1 MGASSAR
8 KEAAQDAID
17 KRRANVGSTVAP
29 ASKVF
34 ATVAACGLV
43 VMAAAAIVALEIGG
57 QVAPRATAA
66 ETPDKKIWQ
75 AVAPGR
81 VEPQSGEIR
90 IAASVMGRIGEVLIG
105 VNDKVFA
112 GQPLMRLEDGETQ
125 ARLLVARAQIELRK
139 RARNEQR
146 SSGRTASR
154 REAEDMVADSEQAV
168 VEARSALDKAAA
180 ANSGGDGSGPRI
192 DTARARLTRARDLL
206 ESQKAELRRLEIES
220 GTVLPTQAE
229 GQLNIARAEL
239 LGVEAAVEKLT
250 IRAPIDATVLRV
262 NAKAGE
268 LAMPSAAQPLLL
280 LGDISAMRVRAE
292 LDERD
297 FGGIKLGQ
305 TAVVRSAAF
314 PDREFAG
321 RVLSIAPIVQSSRI
335 SSGDQRNVTDVNV
348 AEVVVELAEPGPLTD
363 GMKVDVYFRNETQ
376 DK

>member
-1 MGASSAR
+1 MGASSVR

-17 KRRANVGSTVAP
+17 KRRANVGSTIAP
-29 ASKVF
+29 ARKVF
-34 ATVAACGLV
+34 ATGAACGLV
-43 VMAAAAIVALEIGG
+43 VVAAAAIVALEIGG
-57 QVAPRATAA
+57 QVARRATAA

-90 IAASVMGRIGEVLIG
+90 IAPSVMGRIGEVLIS

-112 GQPLMRLEDGETQ
+112 GQPLMRLDDDETQ

-154 REAEDMVADSEQAV
+154 REAEDMVAESEQAV
-168 VEARSALDKAAA
+168 VEARSALDRAAA
-180 ANSGGDGSGPRI
+180 AKSGGDGSGAGI

-220 GTVLPTQAE
+220 GTALPTQAE

-250 IRAPIDATVLRV
+250 IRAPIDGTVLRI

-268 LAMPSAAQPLLL
+268 LALPSATQPLLL

-297 FGGIKLGQ
+297 FGAIKIGQ
-305 TAVVRSAAF
+305 TAMVRSAAF
-314 PDREFAG
+314 PEREFAG
-321 RVLSIAPIVQSSRI
+321 KVLSIAPIIQSGRI
-335 SSGDQRNVTDVNV
+335 SSGDQRNLTDVNV

-363 GMKVDVYFRNETQ
+363 GMKVDVYFRNETL

>member
-1 MGASSAR
+1 VR

-17 KRRANVGSTVAP
+17 KRRANVGSTIAP
-29 ASKVF
+29 ARKVF
-34 ATVAACGLV
+34 ATGAACGLV
-43 VMAAAAIVALEIGG
+43 VVAAAAIVALEIGG
-57 QVAPRATAA
+57 QVARRATAA

-90 IAASVMGRIGEVLIG
+90 IAPSVMGRIGEVLIS

-112 GQPLMRLEDGETQ
+112 GQPLMRLDDDETQ

-154 REAEDMVADSEQAV
+154 REAEDMVAESEQAV
-168 VEARSALDKAAA
+168 VEARSALDRAAA
-180 ANSGGDGSGPRI
+180 AKSGGDGSGAGI

-220 GTVLPTQAE
+220 GTALPTQAE

-250 IRAPIDATVLRV
+250 IRAPIDGTVLRI

-268 LAMPSAAQPLLL
+268 LALPSATQPLLL

-297 FGGIKLGQ
+297 FGAIKIGQ
-305 TAVVRSAAF
+305 TAMVRSAAF
-314 PDREFAG
+314 PEREFAG
-321 RVLSIAPIVQSSRI
+321 KVLSIAPIIQSGRI
-335 SSGDQRNVTDVNV
+335 SSGDQRNLTDVNV

-363 GMKVDVYFRNETQ
+363 GMKVDVYFRNETL